1 MVTWE
6 KQLTCCTLPQ
16 PSENS
21 TVPPQRAP
29 ADWPR
34 AATLLSGKEQLSC
47 AAFPWKRD
55 FSLGHTLSEVFK
67 LSHNRASPSYLPVR
81 AQSLSVAGLVRL
93 GKIKHCFT
101 PCEKSCVDLKLGIVR
116 SGGIPADQRLHSFC
130 S

>member
-21 TVPPQRAP
+21 SVPPEQAP
-29 ADWPR
+29 GDWPR
-34 AATLLSGKEQLSC
+34 AVMLLLGKEQLSC

-55 FSLGHTLSEVFK
+55 FSLGHTLSELFK
-67 LSHNRASPSYLPVR
+67 LSHNHAFPSPLPVR
-81 AQSLSVAGLVRL
+81 AQSLTVAGLVRL
-93 GKIKHCFT
+93 GKIKDPFT
-101 PCEKSCVDLKLGIVR
+101 LCEKSRVDLKPGIVR
-116 SGGIPADQRLHSFC
+116 FGGIPTDQRSHTSC